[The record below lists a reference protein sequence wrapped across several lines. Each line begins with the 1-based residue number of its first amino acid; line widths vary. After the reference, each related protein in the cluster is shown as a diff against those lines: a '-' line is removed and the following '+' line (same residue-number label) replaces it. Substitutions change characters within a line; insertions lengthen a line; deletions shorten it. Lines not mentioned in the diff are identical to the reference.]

1 MNNLIRRE
9 FIALLGA
16 GLAIS
21 APEQAKALP
30 YAGASRLEGLP
41 GGLSPRHLW
50 IRQLGKGDE
59 LMARFRTASGS
70 IDRTGVQAL
79 RWMFRDWRDSD
90 AAVAVD
96 IRLFDLLATL
106 QSSLSAIHDRAILV
120 TLNSG
125 YRTRERNA
133 TIEGAAPNSQHVHGR
148 AADITL
154 SGITPRVVADSADLI
169 GTPGIGRYRSFT
181 HVDVGPAGRRW
192 RG

>member
-1 MNNLIRRE
+1 MNTLIRRE

-16 GLAIS
+16 GLGIPL
-21 APEQAKALP
+21 PEQAKALP

-41 GGLSPRHLW
+41 GGLSHRHLW
-50 IRQLGKGDE
+50 IRQAGNGDE
-59 LMARFRTASGS
+59 LFARFRTASGS
-70 IDRTGVQAL
+70 PDRTGVQAL
-79 RWMFRDWRDSD
+79 RWVFRGWRDSN

-106 QSSLSAIHDRAILV
+106 QSSLSAIHDRAIPV

-154 SGITPRVVADSADLI
+154 NGIRPGTVAESADLI
-169 GTPGIGRYRSFT
+169 GAPGLGRYRTFT
-181 HVDVGPAGRRW
+181 HLDVGPEGRRW
-192 RG
+192 GG